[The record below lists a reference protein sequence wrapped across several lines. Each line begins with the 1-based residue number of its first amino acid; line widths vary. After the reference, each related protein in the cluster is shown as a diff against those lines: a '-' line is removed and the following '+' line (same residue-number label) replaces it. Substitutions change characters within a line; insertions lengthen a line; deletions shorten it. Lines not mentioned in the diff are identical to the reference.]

1 MRPLSDIT
9 PVQWWLRTEHWGHLA
24 ALWGW
29 LARMGTWSNYSP
41 VSLISVLK
49 LSQPYQ
55 LDFSKVITILLFI
68 SLKIKPQQYHLGF
81 VDEAQLT
88 RHTKVNNC
96 GFHGYSLSTS
106 THLPFLLF
114 SMGHKL
120 IFPVHAI
127 STTSMLHCWKAIGFF
142 FFFRKNPF
150 LKICSISLLSHIQV
164 STSWSSWGFLKFH
177 PCWSKSNRPLE
188 GTDND
193 VFIEYDRCLKL
204 QLPVCSVMRCQDPGL
219 SIFPEPLETLLSCL
233 WV

>member
-1 MRPLSDIT
+1 
-9 PVQWWLRTEHWGHLA
+9 
-24 ALWGW
+24 
-29 LARMGTWSNYSP
+29 MGTWSNYSP

-142 FFFRKNPF
+142 FFFQKKSLSQDMFHQFTFPYPGKHVVVFLRLFKISSMLIQIKQTFRRYWQWRLHRIWSPLKASAPCLLCNAVPRSWPF
-150 LKICSISLLSHIQV
+150 HIPR
-164 STSWSSWGFLKFH
+164 T
-177 PCWSKSNRPLE
+177 
-188 GTDND
+188 
-193 VFIEYDRCLKL
+193 
-204 QLPVCSVMRCQDPGL
+204 PGN
-219 SIFPEPLETLLSCL
+219 IT
-233 WV
+233 